1 MQGNAFLNAF
11 GTVDSVANV
20 LSPRNIINNLPHI
33 DYNHLKYEF
42 GQYVQLHVTEKI
54 TNTMKSCTI
63 GTIVLGPKNILGSYT
78 YMSLESGSK
87 IDGRVIAVLP

>member
-1 MQGNAFLNAF
+1 MFLVPLILSQ
-11 GTVDSVANV
+11 TVYPLAT
-20 LSPRNIINNLPHI
+20 LSNLPHI

-42 GQYVQLHVTEKI
+42 SQYVQLHVTEKV